1 MPNMDWSALSK
12 ESRQKL
18 GTYGEYFAKMELASY
33 GLDIYS
39 SEVDDKGIDFVCLR
53 GKQLL
58 KIQVKSVQS
67 TTGYIFMKKRYF
79 DISDDDLFLFLLIF
93 EQGKFPEPY
102 LIPASAW
109 RNENDLLKYHAYEPE
124 AEYGVNLSR
133 KNMPLLEPYRLETML
148 SASLI

>member
-1 MPNMDWSALSK
+1 MPCMNWEAVSK

-33 GLDIYS
+33 GLDIYT
-39 SEVDDKGIDFVCLR
+39 SEVDDRGIDFVCLK

-67 TTGYIFMKKRYF
+67 TTGYVFVKQRYF
-79 DISDDDLFLFLLIF
+79 DICDDTLFLFLLLF
-93 EQGKFPEPY
+93 YQGRLPEPY

-109 RNENDLLKYHAYEPE
+109 QEENAMLKYHPYEEPE
-124 AEYGVNLSR
+124 YGINLSK
-133 KNMPLLEPYRLETML
+133 KNMPLLEKYRLDNML
-148 SASLI
+148 TQILA